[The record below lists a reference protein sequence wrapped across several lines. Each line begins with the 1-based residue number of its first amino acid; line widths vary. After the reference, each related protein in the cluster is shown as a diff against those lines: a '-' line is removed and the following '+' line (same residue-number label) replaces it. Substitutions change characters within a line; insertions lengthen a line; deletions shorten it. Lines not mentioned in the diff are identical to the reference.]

1 MQGLAS
7 CYYPPRGE
15 AKMTLKLYCFGESG
29 HSYKVALALALL
41 DLPHE
46 KFFVDFFKGETR
58 TPEFRKLNV
67 MGECPVLVED
77 DEVLTQSGNILY
89 HLVGKTGKL
98 GGEGP
103 KDQKEVW
110 RWVLWD
116 NHKMSAQVGMV
127 RFQMN
132 FLPEDKRNRDV
143 IAFILARVESAYKIL
158 NDHLEGRDWIVGR
171 GVTVAD
177 LSCCSYLYY
186 PEAFGF
192 ERAKWPNIDRW
203 LSNIAGL
210 PGWKHPYDLM
220 QRAFTA

>member
-1 MQGLAS
+1 M
-7 CYYPPRGE
+7 
-15 AKMTLKLYCFGESG
+15 MKLYCFGESG

-41 DLPHE
+41 DIPHE
-46 KFFVDFFKGETR
+46 KVFVDFFKGETR
-58 TPEFRKLNV
+58 TPEFRALNE
-67 MGECPVLVED
+67 MGECPVLVD
-77 DEVLTQSGNILY
+77 GDEVTSQSGVILFD
-89 HLVGKTGKL
+89 LVARTGRM
-98 GGEGP
+98 GGET
-103 KDQKEVW
+103 DAEQREVL

-116 NHKMSAQVGMV
+116 NHKMSAQAGMV

-143 IAFILARVESAYKIL
+143 IAFMLARVQTAYAIL
-158 NDHLEGRDWIVGR
+158 DKHLAGRDWIVGR

-177 LSCCSYLYY
+177 LSCCSYLFY

-192 ERAKWPNIDRW
+192 DRAKWPNIDRW
-203 LSNIAGL
+203 LTNIAAL